1 MMVLK
6 GKVALLH
13 HRIPPF
19 LPPLPLSVTFE
30 RNLCC
35 FRDLFGFSS
44 AACSPRLQAAV
55 PILTQVA
62 AVR

>member
-35 FRDLFGFSS
+35 FRDISGARRRRLAGL
-44 AACSPRLQAAV
+44 AGRPLVIRSPVHQ
-55 PILTQVA
+55 
-62 AVR
+62 